1 MAYIISAFADEYSP
15 SLDVQLKALNENGIT
30 AIEPR
35 NVSGTNVSA
44 LSDAQLDEMAQKVKD
59 AGITVSAIGSPLGKI
74 KITDP
79 MQPHLEQ
86 TERTCQIAKALGC
99 ERIRIFSFY
108 MPKDQKKQYRSEVLS
123 RMNAML
129 DVADSY
135 GIKLCHENE
144 GGIYGEEPEMC
155 LDLFEALGKR
165 LKCVFDM
172 GNFTL
177 GKYDP
182 WKAYMML
189 KDKIEYF
196 HIKDGT
202 MKMEIVPPG
211 LGEGRIGDILA
222 DYAKTADRD
231 VYITLEPHLQTF
243 EGLKKLTN
251 SVFSYPYAYE
261 TAEGAFV
268 DALERLRKLL

>member
-1 MAYIISAFADEYSP
+1 MAYIISAFADEYNP
-15 SLDVQLKALNENGIT
+15 NLDIQLKALNENGIP

-35 NVSGTNVSA
+35 NVSGTNISS
-44 LSDAQLDEMAQKVKD
+44 LSDAQLEEMVKKVKD
-59 AGITVSAIGSPLGKI
+59 AGITVSSIGSPLGKI
-74 KITDP
+74 QITDP
-79 MQPHLEQ
+79 MQPHLEL
-86 TERTCQIAKALGC
+86 TERTCIIAKALGC
-99 ERIRIFSFY
+99 KRIRVFSFY
-108 MPKDQKKQYRSEVLS
+108 MPKDKKREYRSEVLS
-123 RMNAML
+123 RLNAML
-129 DVADSY
+129 DVADKY
-135 GIKLCHENE
+135 GITLCHENE

-155 LDLFEALGKR
+155 ADLFEALGHR

-172 GNFTL
+172 GNFAL

-182 WKAYMML
+182 WNAYCLL

-202 MKMEIVPPG
+202 MKKEIVPPG
-211 LGEGRIGDILA
+211 LGEGRIADILA

-251 SVFSYPYAYE
+251 SAFSYPYAYE
-261 TAEGAFV
+261 TVEGAFV
-268 DALERLRKLL
+268 DALERLRSLI

>member
-1 MAYIISAFADEYSP
+1 MAYIISAFADEYNP
-15 SLDVQLKALNENGIT
+15 NLDVQLKALKENGIS

-35 NVSGTNVSA
+35 NVSGTNISS
-44 LSDAQLDEMAQKVKD
+44 LSDTQLDEMVKKVRD
-59 AGITVSAIGSPLGKI
+59 AGIKVSSIGSPLGKI
-74 KITDP
+74 QITDP
-79 MQPHLEQ
+79 MQPHLEL
-86 TERTCQIAKALGC
+86 TERTCVIAKALGC
-99 ERIRIFSFY
+99 EKIRVFSFY
-108 MPKDQKKQYRSEVLS
+108 MPKDKKREYRSEVLS
-123 RMNAML
+123 RLNAML
-129 DVADSY
+129 DVADKH
-135 GIKLCHENE
+135 GITLCHENE

-155 LDLFEALGKR
+155 LDLFESLGQR

-182 WKAYMML
+182 WSAYCLL
-189 KDKIEYF
+189 KDRIDYF

-261 TAEGAFV
+261 TAEEAFV
-268 DALERLRKLL
+268 DALKRLRSLL

>member
-1 MAYIISAFADEYSP
+1 MEYIISAFADEYSP
-15 SLDVQLKALNENGIT
+15 DFDTQLSALKENGIS

-35 NVSGTNVSA
+35 NVSGTNISS
-44 LSDAQLDEMAQKVKD
+44 LSDVQLDEMVKKVNA
-59 AGITVSAIGSPLGKI
+59 AGITVYSIGSPLGKI

-79 MQPHLEQ
+79 MQPHLEL
-86 TERTCQIAKALGC
+86 TERTCVIAKALGC
-99 ERIRIFSFY
+99 KRIRMFSFY
-108 MPKDQKKQYRSEVLS
+108 LPHDKKRAYRSEVLS
-123 RMNAML
+123 RINAML
-129 DVADSY
+129 DIADSY
-135 GIKLCHENE
+135 GITLCHENE

-155 LDLFEALGKR
+155 LDLFNALGNR

-182 WKAYMML
+182 WNAYTLL

-202 MKMEIVPPG
+202 KNMEIVPPG
-211 LGEGRIGDILA
+211 LGEGRIKDILS
-222 DYAKTADRD
+222 DYKKTVNND

-243 EGLKKLTN
+243 EGLKKLTD
-251 SVFSYPYAYE
+251 SVFSYPYPYE
-261 TAEGAFV
+261 TAECAFI
-268 DALERLRKLL
+268 DALNRLRNLI

>member
-15 SLDVQLKALNENGIT
+15 NLDVQLKALKENGIP

-35 NVSGTNVSA
+35 NVSGTNISS
-44 LSDAQLDEMAQKVKD
+44 LRDEQLAEMAKKVKD
-59 AGITVSAIGSPLGKI
+59 AGIKVSSIGSPLGKI
-74 KITDP
+74 QLTDP
-79 MQPHLEQ
+79 MQPHLEL
-86 TERTCQIAKALGC
+86 TERTCVIAKALGC

-108 MPKDQKKQYRSEVLS
+108 MPKDKKREYRSEVLS
-123 RMNAML
+123 RLNAML
-129 DVADSY
+129 DIADKY
-135 GIKLCHENE
+135 GITLCHENE

-155 LDLFEALGKR
+155 LDLLESLGHR

-182 WKAYMML
+182 WNAYCLL
-189 KDKIEYF
+189 KDKIDYF

-222 DYAKTADRD
+222 DYAKTANRD
-231 VYITLEPHLQTF
+231 VFITLEPHLQTF

-268 DALERLRKLL
+268 DALKRLRSLI

>member
-15 SLDVQLKALNENGIT
+15 DFDTQLKALKENGIT

-44 LSDAQLDEMAQKVKD
+44 LDDEQLNVAAQKLRE
-59 AGITVSAIGSPLGKI
+59 AGIKVSSIGSPLGKI
-74 KITDP
+74 KIDEP
-79 MQPHLEQ
+79 MQPHLEL
-86 TERTCQIAKALGC
+86 TERCCKIANALGSDK
-99 ERIRIFSFY
+99 IRMFSFY
-108 MPKDQKKQYRSEVLS
+108 MPKDRKPAYRSEVLS
-123 RMNAML
+123 RLSAML
-129 DVADSY
+129 DIADRY
-135 GIKLCHENE
+135 GVTLCHENE

-155 LDLFEALGKR
+155 LDLLESLGGR

-172 GNFTL
+172 GNFAL

-182 WKAYMML
+182 WHAYSLL

-202 MKMEIVPPG
+202 KKMEIVPPG
-211 LGEGRIGDILA
+211 LGEGRIADILA

-243 EGLKKLTN
+243 AGLKNLT
-251 SVFSYPYAYE
+251 SSEFSYPYPYE
-261 TAEGAFV
+261 TEQEAFL
-268 DALERLRKLL
+268 DALGKLRGLI

>member
-15 SLDVQLKALNENGIT
+15 ELDIQLKALNENGIT

-35 NVSGTNVSA
+35 NVSGTNISS
-44 LSDAQLDEMAQKVKD
+44 LDNSQLEAMVQKVNA
-59 AGITVSAIGSPLGKI
+59 AGIKVSSLGSPLGKI
-74 KITDP
+74 QITDP
-79 MQPHLEQ
+79 MQPHLEL
-86 TERTCQIAKALGC
+86 TERSCEIAKALGC
-99 ERIRIFSFY
+99 DKIRVFSFY
-108 MPKDQKKQYRSEVLS
+108 MPKDMKKQYRSEVLS
-123 RMNAML
+123 RLNAML

-135 GIKLCHENE
+135 GVTLCHENE

-155 LDLFEALGKR
+155 KDILDALGNR

-172 GNFTL
+172 GNFAL

-182 WKAYMML
+182 WDAYQLL

-202 MKMEIVPPG
+202 YNMEIVPPG
-211 LGEGRIGDILA
+211 LGNGRIADILA
-222 DYAKTADRD
+222 DFQKTATKD

-251 SVFSYPYAYE
+251 SIFSYPYPYE
-261 TAEGAFV
+261 TQEAAFV
-268 DALERLRKLL
+268 DALERLRRLI